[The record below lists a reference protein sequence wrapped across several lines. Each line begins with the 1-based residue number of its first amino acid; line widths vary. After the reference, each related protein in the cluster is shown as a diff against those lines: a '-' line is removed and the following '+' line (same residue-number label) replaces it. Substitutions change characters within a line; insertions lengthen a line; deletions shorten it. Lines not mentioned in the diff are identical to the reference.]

1 MSTYF
6 YDLKGPWGNVEV
18 EENPDQYRMI
28 LWDNQGTL
36 AGTLT
41 VRIDVGH
48 DAIRHFFGDD
58 PVCQTYYDGKGRI
71 LCKFR
76 KPRTA
81 TLLSEYGDLTNV
93 NEIRKKCLRWHDSKS
108 ETATDKLT

>member
-48 DAIRHFFGDD
+48 VRD
-58 PVCQTYYDGKGRI
+58 PPFLWR
-71 LCKFR
+71 
-76 KPRTA
+76 
-81 TLLSEYGDLTNV
+81 
-93 NEIRKKCLRWHDSKS
+93 
-108 ETATDKLT
+108 